1 MTDRLSTITCQTH
14 CIATA
19 QTAQDSLSCIMP
31 GMNLPVCSQLLS
43 GEEVRRTGLLDV

>member
-1 MTDRLSTITCQTH
+1 
-14 CIATA
+14 
-19 QTAQDSLSCIMP
+19 MP